1 MKLYYNYFIFKSV
14 FHNKHTLL
22 LFFPAIGTAIF
33 LHMVVTNFDKVISNE
48 MNLEKGVTIIFS
60 VAFVLICRYYIR
72 GLNKLSQTFN
82 AVKYSNFYTATFK
95 LFREKE
101 KKLFYQYVLES
112 IISKDVNLEKFVKQF
127 ENSPKWQRILLK
139 ELNSNSFKKSL
150 VSELDYHRFKS
161 EVSQKFKKSGWIRDY
176 LNYRTSFE
184 RAFFITS
191 KYATESSILNNI
203 AGIQQAIVKN
213 INIVNNGVQLDAKGL
228 KEDILDVNKTV
239 KEVNLKYRMIL
250 NPMITQK
257 QFALILDGYGR
268 ENLNNFKAVRFSA
281 YFAGFKSYDIS
292 KYNCQNIFRPYTM
305 DLTKDEIKEFIALLR
320 YLLERNVIINDK
332 KVNSDLKMADIVE
345 IFIDNCLLSSET
357 IRRNFS
363 EGFAYKKDLHQ
374 DTIRKVNSIIDKY
387 LPAS

>member
-14 FHNKHTLL
+14 FHNRHTLL

-33 LHMVVTNFDKVISNE
+33 LHMIITNFDKVLSNE
-48 MNLEKGVTIIFS
+48 MNIEKGLTIFFIM
-60 VAFVLICRYYIR
+60 AFVLICKFYIR

-101 KKLFYQYVLES
+101 KRLFHQYVLES
-112 IISKDVNLEKFVKQF
+112 IITKDLNLEKFVKQF
-127 ENSPKWQRILLK
+127 ENSPKWQRILLN
-139 ELNSNSFKKSL
+139 ELNSDSFKNSL
-150 VSELDYHRFKS
+150 ISELDFPRFKS
-161 EVSQKFKKSGWIRDY
+161 EVSQRFKKSGWIRDY
-176 LNYRTSFE
+176 LNYRTPFE

-203 AGIQQAIVKN
+203 AGMKEAIIKN
-213 INIVNNGVQLDAKGL
+213 INIANNGVQLDAKGL
-228 KEDILDVNKTV
+228 KEDILNVNNTV

-257 QFALILDGYGR
+257 QFALILDGYGK
-268 ENLNNFKAVRFSA
+268 ESLNNFKAARFSA
-281 YFAGFKSYDIS
+281 YFGGFIKYDTP
-292 KYNCQNIFRPYTM
+292 KYNCQNIFLPYTM
-305 DLTKDEIKEFIALLR
+305 DLSKDEIKEFIALLR
-320 YLLERNVIINDK
+320 FLMERNVIINDK

-345 IFIDNCLLSSET
+345 IFIENCLLSSET

-363 EGFAYKKDLHQ
+363 EVFAYKKALHQ
-374 DTIRKVNSIIDKY
+374 DTMRKVNSIIDRY